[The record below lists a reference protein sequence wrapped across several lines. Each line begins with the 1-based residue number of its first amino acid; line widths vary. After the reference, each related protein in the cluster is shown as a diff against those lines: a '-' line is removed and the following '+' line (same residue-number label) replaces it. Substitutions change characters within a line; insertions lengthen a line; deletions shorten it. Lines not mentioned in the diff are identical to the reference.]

1 MKQQRIIGRYEGD
14 TNGPLFIALGG
25 IHGNEPAGVQALE
38 IIFQLLHKEP
48 ELNPNFRFAG
58 RFVGMRGNIQALQ
71 RKRRFLRKDLNR
83 QWTRENIARI
93 RQLPND
99 QLQAEDL
106 EVYELLAAIETELA
120 DYQPERF
127 VLLDLHTTTARGGI
141 FSFSTEDPESLRL
154 AVQLHAPVIEGM
166 LNGLHGTT
174 LHYFSNANFEPET
187 VAVCFESGQHE
198 DPLSVNRALAA
209 IINCMRSIGCVRA
222 EDVENRHDQL
232 LQEYSEGL
240 PKVSELL
247 YCHRIQPEDEFQME
261 PNYQNFQPVQEGEV
275 LAFDKNGPIR
285 AECDGLIL
293 MPLYQNQGEDGFFI
307 IRTVPD
313 WKEALVE

>member
-1 MKQQRIIGRYEGD
+1 MKEERIIGRYEGD
-14 TNGPLFIALGG
+14 KRGPLYIALGG
-25 IHGNEPAGVQALE
+25 VHGNEPAGVKALE
-38 IIFQLLHKEP
+38 IIFELLHKEP
-48 ELNPNFRFAG
+48 ELNPGFQFAG
-58 RFVGMRGNIQALQ
+58 RFVGFRGNVQALQ
-71 RKRRFLRKDLNR
+71 RNRRFVRKDLNR
-83 QWTRENIARI
+83 QWTPLNIERV
-93 RQLPND
+93 RSLPP
-99 QLQAEDL
+99 QELKAEDL
-106 EVYELLAAIETELA
+106 ELYELLIGIEQEIA
-120 DYQPERF
+120 DYKPEKF

-141 FSFSTEDPESLRL
+141 FSFSTEDPESLHL
-154 AVQLHAPVIEGM
+154 AVHLHVPVIEGM
-166 LNGLHGTT
+166 LEGIRGTT
-174 LHYFSNANFEPET
+174 LHYFTNENFEPET
-187 VAVCFESGQHE
+187 IAVCFESGQHE

-209 IINCMRSIGCVRA
+209 IINCMRTIGCVRA

-247 YCHRIQPEDEFQME
+247 YCHHITPKDEFEME

-285 AECDGLIL
+285 AEADGLIL

-307 IRTVPD
+307 IRKVPD